1 MYFSVEDYK
10 LGNWKSNIS
19 TMLGELLNKNVE
31 YNLEKSLLIC
41 KIISKYKNYLDS
53 IEDKN
58 VRNIVKTADLAF
70 MFIMYKYNLNEE
82 ETHKIIDEIND
93 RYYYNIPEADRK
105 SKLIDLY
112 KSNTIAQQIKEVI
125 EDDKES
131 LATVTVD

>member
-1 MYFSVEDYK
+1 M
-10 LGNWKSNIS
+10 
-19 TMLGELLNKNVE
+19 
-31 YNLEKSLLIC
+31 IC

-93 RYYYNIPEADRK
+93 RYYYNIPEDDRK